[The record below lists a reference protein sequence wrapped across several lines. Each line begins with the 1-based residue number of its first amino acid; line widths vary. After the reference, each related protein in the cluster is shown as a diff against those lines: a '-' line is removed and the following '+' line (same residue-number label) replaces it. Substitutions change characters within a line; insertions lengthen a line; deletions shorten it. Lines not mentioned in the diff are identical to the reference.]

1 MEDGGPCNERIWGVF
16 ALGNMLDMAFKLNWN
31 CPTAALAPAAALAA
45 SMLLSPICS
54 ISFVHNSSSSKL
66 REKLD
71 GGLKVSKG
79 QKNLLT
85 SLKKLKG
92 KQTFMQSP
100 VRTPAILLS
109 DVDEQIQKA

>member
-31 CPTAALAPAAALAA
+31 RPTAAAA

-54 ISFVHNSSSSKL
+54 ISFVHNSSRAPSS
-66 REKLD
+66 EKLD